1 MKTPLPKKVERTP
14 AKAPKR
20 EALRKPRSRWLSYD
34 SGTLTYQ
41 GEHETKII
49 RLSQWY
55 LPPTAGQPHVTAL
68 SDHPIYIESLLSLL
82 DEFIDATRSKRPGPE
97 DIRKQ
102 CSFFLRVID
111 WIRDHSVYRLSDV
124 RREHIM
130 ALAKAVADGGWMSAL
145 NYEQRMS
152 ETLKRLSADQLR
164 EGLYYPSTR
173 GTYSALRAPFWSRE
187 LGWGADHYLSPE
199 SKAHIETKMGE
210 GDAAWRRRKDHP
222 GEPPTETSLR
232 SILADLNRLSHLSDD
247 VDRLSFRPFKRPA
260 ATARHLAKRRTNVTE
275 NLALEDA
282 VLMLEKT
289 VFTLYE
295 VAPLLHEL
303 LERLQ
308 SAQVHMGKKNLQQYL
323 LTLPSA
329 LELGKIFELPLRRF
343 SQMGKR
349 TPQEREE
356 VHSLSVDTVIGCV
369 QSACAVAI
377 GALTAHRPD
386 EIAGRHNGL
395 RVGDLSLETQ
405 GDSIA
410 RLNIHFG
417 KSFQERREIYVSRI
431 VIDACRCLEKI
442 KCLSL
447 PDRSMKLEDGDSLFV
462 SHRPSRDHD
471 GALVHFSMVPQHNAA
486 RSSSNFLA
494 FCFKDREIAP
504 NFEHRMLR
512 RFHAQLYMRRYSH
525 PKIRVL
531 AHILGHIW
539 IDNTVGYAF
548 DEPNVPPGRRGEDKI
563 GSRNID
569 RSRDAREVKA
579 LQEML
584 SMKPEFDAVAKE
596 MLQEHIN
603 TLISKQGAAGGFSRF
618 IRKLYSNLLG
628 NIEFASAPE
637 SEQVTEITDLVF
649 KKGYRITPMFHGE
662 CLANTKGRQI
672 ERAIC
677 HENGELKREN
687 AGPVTCRKC
696 PFHYSDDAYISNL
709 EELLVELNRDADDF
723 MLPPLQQHNARK
735 DADTIV
741 RIIQLNRETIA
752 ENRKV
757 ISLLKVG
764 GPS

>member
-1 MKTPLPKKVERTP
+1 MKTPSPKKIRQTT
-14 AKAPKR
+14 AKAPKGKNPR
-20 EALRKPRSRWLSYD
+20 RPRSRWLSYD
-34 SGTLTYQ
+34 AGTLTYL
-41 GEHETKII
+41 GEHEIKNI

-55 LPPTAGQPHVTAL
+55 LPPAAGQPHVTAL
-68 SDHPIYIESLLSLL
+68 SDHPHYIESLLSLL
-82 DEFIDATRSKRPGPE
+82 DEFIDATKSKHPRPE
-97 DIRKQ
+97 EIRKQ
-102 CSFFLRVID
+102 CSVFLRVID
-111 WIRDHSVYRLSDV
+111 WLRGHSVYRLSDA
-124 RREHIM
+124 RREHFM
-130 ALAKAVADGGWMSAL
+130 ALAKDVAAGGWMSAL

-152 ETLKRLSADQLR
+152 ETLERLSADQLR
-164 EGLYYPSTR
+164 EGLYYPTPQ

-187 LGWGADHYLSPE
+187 LGWGPEHYLSPK
-199 SKAHIETKMGE
+199 SKAYIETQMGD
-210 GDAAWRRRKDHP
+210 GDATWRRRKDHP
-222 GEPPTETSLR
+222 GEPPTEASLR

-247 VDRLSFRPFKRPA
+247 VDRLGFRPFKRPA

-282 VLMLEKT
+282 VLILEKT

-295 VAPLLHEL
+295 LAPLLHEL

-308 SAQVHMGKKNLQQYL
+308 IAQIQMGRKRLQQYL
-323 LTLPSA
+323 HTLPSA

-343 SQMGKR
+343 SEMGKR
-349 TPQEREE
+349 APQEREE
-356 VHSLSVDTVIGCV
+356 AKSLSVDTVIGFV
-369 QSACAVAI
+369 QSACAIAI

-395 RVGDLSLETQ
+395 RVGDLALETT

-410 RLNIHFG
+410 TLTIHFG
-417 KSFQERREIYVSRI
+417 KSFRERREIYVSRI

-447 PDRSMKLEDGDSLFV
+447 PDRSMKPQDGDSLFV

-471 GALVHFSMVPQHNAA
+471 GTLVHFSMVPQPQAA
-486 RSSSNFLA
+486 RSSTNFIA
-494 FCFKDREIAP
+494 FCFKDRKVAP

-525 PKIRVL
+525 PKIKVL

-548 DEPNVPPGRRGEDKI
+548 DEPSVQPGRRGEDRI

-569 RSRDAREVKA
+569 RSRDAREIKA

-584 SMKPEFDAVAKE
+584 NMKPEFDAVAKE

-603 TLISKQGAAGGFSRF
+603 TLISEEGAAGGFSRF
-618 IRKLYSNLLG
+618 IRKLYSSLLG

-637 SEQVTEITDLVF
+637 SEQIIEITDLVF
-649 KKGYRITPMFHGE
+649 KKGYQVTPMFHGE
-662 CLANTKGRQI
+662 CLANKEGRLI

-677 HENGELKREN
+677 HENGELRREN

-696 PFHYSDDAYISNL
+696 PFHYSDSAYISNL

-723 MLPPLQQHNARK
+723 MLSPLQQHNARK
-735 DADTIV
+735 DADNIV
-741 RIIQLNRETIA
+741 RIIQLNRETMA

-764 GPS
+764 EPS